1 MSVDPEPG
9 DPRAEGW
16 RPLVAHDW
24 DGPVALET
32 SLRAALE
39 EVGAEDV
46 FLYDCV
52 DVEAVRDAVSPG
64 TDRGVSEVRFD
75 YGHHE
80 VRVTE
85 DGSIAAR

>member
-1 MSVDPEPG
+1 MSVDPEPS
-9 DPRAEGW
+9 DPRTESW

-24 DGPVALET
+24 EGPVALET

-39 EVGAEDV
+39 EVGMEEV
-46 FLYDCV
+46 FLYDYV

-75 YGHHE
+75 CGRHE

-85 DGSIAAR
+85 DGTIAAR